1 MSPAVVMSMTTAA
14 AHSAGLKP
22 MATAIGPHIAMPTG
36 VKATEANQS

>member
-1 MSPAVVMSMTTAA
+1 MRAAVASSMTAA
-14 AHSAGLKP
+14 AVHSAGPKP